1 MSEYYWA
8 TGATTPTNCAKA
20 TSTVVSHPPLL
31 HGRFHGLPHWE
42 VWMIEP
48 SNEPPKAAAKCR
60 FLVRRRKGCVL
71 QKQLMIHLFNWN
83 HYAEESRKR
92 TEREWCLGMRKRNRT
107 NSLYGFYSS
116 FWKRTTGQGEPC
128 WERACLCV
136 TTGDLPYLPE
146 WQNEDSGMC
155 SCVESLWV

>member
-31 HGRFHGLPHWE
+31 HGRFHGLPYWE

-60 FLVRRRKGCVL
+60 FLVRRRRFCVL
-71 QKQLMIHLFNWN
+71 QKQIMIHLFN
-83 HYAEESRKR
+83 
-92 TEREWCLGMRKRNRT
+92 
-107 NSLYGFYSS
+107 
-116 FWKRTTGQGEPC
+116 
-128 WERACLCV
+128 
-136 TTGDLPYLPE
+136 
-146 WQNEDSGMC
+146 
-155 SCVESLWV
+155 

>member
-1 MSEYYWA
+1 MSEDYWA
-8 TGATTPTNCAKA
+8 TGTMNRTSCGEA

-60 FLVRRRKGCVL
+60 FLLWRRKACVL
-71 QKQLMIHLFNWN
+71 QKQIMIHLFNWN

-92 TEREWCLGMRKRNRT
+92 TEREWCLGMRKRSKI
-107 NSLYGFYSS
+107 NSLYELYSS
-116 FWKRTTGQGEPC
+116 FWKWTFGQGEPC
-128 WERACLCV
+128 WERACLGV
-136 TTGDLPYLPE
+136 TTGDQPYLPE
-146 WQNEDSGMC
+146 WQNEDSGM
-155 SCVESLWV
+155 